1 MKMKTAYQNMWDTA
15 KAMLREECI
24 ALNAYVIKE
33 GSQTNN
39 LTFTLRNQKP
49 KNKQKLKQ
57 SEEKKSKISEQR

>member
-39 LTFTLRNQKP
+39 LTFTLRN
-49 KNKQKLKQ
+49 
-57 SEEKKSKISEQR
+57 